1 MLINKTTVRKIA
13 LAFANERANRE
24 NALPDKYIDSDG
36 REWNYKN
43 IKKIPK
49 KQYTQ
54 VSPAFFD
61 TIEAKVRNLIMD
73 HINSMPRGGKT
84 LR

>member
-1 MLINKTTVRKIA
+1 MLINKTKVRRIA
-13 LAFANERANRE
+13 LAFANERATSDSE
-24 NALPDKYIDSDG
+24 LPDKYVDKDG

-54 VSPAFFD
+54 VSPEFFD
-61 TIEAKVRNLIMD
+61 VIEAKVRNLIKD

-84 LR
+84 IK